1 VSGRLR
7 VLYLAPWVGYGG
19 SDKNTIDWFRWLDR
33 ERFAPYLITTQ
44 PSANPL
50 LREVEPYAE
59 EVWVLPEL
67 MAADAM
73 PGFILDFVRSRGIEA
88 IHLMNSKLGF
98 DLLPEL
104 AALPAPPA
112 VVVQMHA
119 EEVDRSGY
127 VRYVSTRLRDYVDC
141 FSLSNEAVADAL
153 REYGVPEE
161 KIRVIYTGADADGE
175 FDPTTVEPATERP
188 DERLQILFAA
198 RLVDQKDPL
207 LMVEVAAALRDAGA
221 AFRIN
226 VVGEG
231 DLEDQV
237 RERVAELRLEDEVV
251 LHGPAPGL
259 RGWYPA
265 NDVLLLTSTF
275 EGIPVVLFEAM
286 AMGLPIVTPGLP
298 AIREMLGAD
307 EEGVVEPRDS
317 IAGYVEPL
325 ARLAGDREHLA
336 ARGAAMR
343 ARALEQFSVQQM
355 AADHGALYASLV
367 VAKAAAGGRAP
378 TTGGTAPEPPTVP
391 PPAVQVVSPAAGDG
405 VGLAMELDFD
415 DGPLV
420 AVTEVGEAALR
431 AADPKLVEKLA
442 GRFTAAADGPD
453 AIALADLGPAGR
465 FAGSIL
471 GPGEG
476 GGELAV
482 HTIFW
487 RRDREAALPQGLR
500 ADPAAPA
507 SSLAWIFAAAGLR
520 IEWRHLAVAGAASA
534 APHPPG
540 PDSVWIPSPRSATP
554 PPEPAPRPAWVP
566 PFSVVIARHRLP
578 DGSHLVAGLEPPAGA
593 EREAVL
599 GAIRDREFAGT
610 TPFEDLGR
618 LEVAPLPGLDS
629 LARAVVRASGEV
641 TVVSLPEDPLLPEV
655 EVGEHLGFLDPVPQ
669 RPREIPFAERP
680 VALVGLLT
688 AVDQEGRRHRAALG
702 EAPPGEGV
710 FELGTA
716 STSPLGG
723 RVPVWIEDGI
733 LVTGP
738 PAPPARPSLR
748 GSARWA
754 LAPLTWRDLGPT
766 GARAKVSARR
776 ALTAQRRLR
785 EPVAAPAPTGEP
797 HAWLFDRPGPG
808 MLALF
813 AATHPVT
820 GDQLLTRNL
829 DLVAQLG
836 YGPARHLGYLR
847 DLAPV
852 TGDLAEHP
860 VATPWVYRF
869 GHLPR

>member
-1 VSGRLR
+1 MSERLP

-33 ERFAPYLITTQ
+33 DRFAPYLITTQ

-50 LREVEPYAE
+50 LGEVEPYAE

-67 MAADAM
+67 MAADSM
-73 PGFILDFVRSRGIEA
+73 PAFILDFVRSRGIRA

-104 AALPAPPA
+104 AELPAPPA

-127 VRYVSTRLRDYVDC
+127 VRYVSTRLRDQVTC
-141 FSLSNEAVADAL
+141 FSLSNEHVAAAL

-161 KIRVIYTGADADGE
+161 KIRVIYTGADAEGE
-175 FDPTTVEPATERP
+175 FDPATVEPAVERP

-231 DLEDQV
+231 DLEDRV
-237 RERVAELRLEDEVV
+237 RERIAELGLEDEVV
-251 LHGPAPGL
+251 LHGAAPGL

-298 AIREMLGAD
+298 AIREMLGAG

-317 IAGYVEPL
+317 VAEYVAPL
-325 ARLAGDREHLA
+325 QRLAEDRVHLA
-336 ARGAAMR
+336 ARTAAMR
-343 ARALEQFSVQQM
+343 ERALGHFTVQQM
-355 AADHGALYASLV
+355 AAEHGALYEEV
-367 VAKAAAGGRAP
+367 VAGRPAP
-378 TTGGTAPEPPTVP
+378 APSGRPTG
-391 PPAVQVVSPAAGDG
+391 PALKLIAPAAGDG

-420 AVTEVGEAALR
+420 AVTEVGEEKLR
-431 AADPKLVEKLA
+431 AADPRLVEKLA
-442 GRFTAAADGPD
+442 GRFTATADAPD
-453 AIALADLGPAGR
+453 AIALADLGAAGR

-471 GPGEG
+471 GPEEG
-476 GGELAV
+476 GSELPV
-482 HTIFW
+482 HTVFW
-487 RRDREAALPQGLR
+487 RRDREADLPQGLR
-500 ADPAAPA
+500 ADPADPV
-507 SSLAWIFAAAGLR
+507 SSLVWLFAAAGLR
-520 IEWRHLAVAGAASA
+520 VEWRHLGVGATGAAP
-534 APHPPG
+534 PHPPG
-540 PDSVWIPSPRSATP
+540 ADSVWLPSPRSAAP
-554 PPEPAPRPAWVP
+554 PPQPPERPPWVP
-566 PFSVVIARHRLP
+566 RFSTLVARRRRA
-578 DGSHLVAGLEPPAGA
+578 DGTHLVARVKSPASAA
-593 EREAVL
+593 EEHLL
-599 GAIRDREFAGT
+599 GAIRDRDFVGT

-629 LARAVVRASGEV
+629 LARAVVRATGEV
-641 TVVSLPEDPLLPEV
+641 TVVRLPEDPLLPEV
-655 EVGEHLGFLDPVPQ
+655 EIGEHLGFLDPVPQ
-669 RPREIPFAERP
+669 RPREVHFAERA
-680 VALVGLLT
+680 VGLVGLLT
-688 AVDQEGRRHRAALG
+688 AVDQEARRHRAALG

-710 FELGTA
+710 FELGAA

-723 RVPVWIEDGI
+723 QVPIWIEDGV

-738 PAPPARPSLR
+738 PAPPARPPLL
-748 GSARWA
+748 GSARWMV
-754 LAPLTWRDLGPT
+754 APLAWGDLGPT
-766 GARAKVSARR
+766 TARAKVSARR
-776 ALTAQRRLR
+776 VLTAQRRLR
-785 EPVAAPAPTGEP
+785 EPLPPPAPAGEP

-813 AATHPVT
+813 AAIHPVT
-820 GDQLLTRNL
+820 GDQLLTRNV
-829 DLVAQLG
+829 DLVAALG
-836 YGPARHLGYLR
+836 YGPARHLGFLR
-847 DLAPV
+847 AFAPV
-852 TGDLAEHP
+852 TADLAEHP

-869 GHLPR
+869 NHLPR

>member
-1 VSGRLR
+1 MSERLP

-50 LREVEPYAE
+50 LHEVEGFAE
-59 EVWVLPEL
+59 EVWVLPDL
-67 MAADAM
+67 MAADDM
-73 PGFILDFVRSRGIEA
+73 PGFILDFVRTRGIRA

-104 AALPAPPA
+104 AALPEAPA

-127 VRYVSTRLRDYVDC
+127 VRYVSTRLRDHVAC
-141 FSLSNEAVADAL
+141 FSLSNEHVAAAL

-161 KIRVIYTGADADGE
+161 KIRVIYTGADAGGE
-175 FDPTTVEPATERP
+175 FDPATVEPALARP

-198 RLVDQKDPL
+198 RLVHQKDPL

-221 AFRIN
+221 EFRIN

-237 RERVAELRLEDEVV
+237 RARIAELDLADEVV

-298 AIREMLGAD
+298 AIREMLGAG

-317 IAGYVEPL
+317 VADYVAPL
-325 ARLAGDREHLA
+325 KRLADDRAHLA
-336 ARGAAMR
+336 ARSAAMR
-343 ARALEQFSVQQM
+343 ERALGQFTVQQM
-355 AADHGALYASLV
+355 ADEHGALYEEV
-367 VAKAAAGGRAP
+367 VGRSAGAAVPSGSGTVAPGEGDGSAP
-378 TTGGTAPEPPTVP
+378 TIRVIAPAP
-391 PPAVQVVSPAAGDG
+391 GDG
-405 VGLAMELDFD
+405 VGLAMELDFE

-420 AVTEVGEAALR
+420 AVTEIGEDALR
-431 AADPKLVEKLA
+431 AADPHLVEKLGA
-442 GRFTAAADGPD
+442 RFAVPARPD
-453 AIALADLGPAGR
+453 AIALVDLGPDGR

-471 GPGEG
+471 GPDEG
-476 GGELAV
+476 GTAPAV

-487 RRDREAALPQGLR
+487 RRDRERDLPQGLR

-507 SSLAWIFAAAGLR
+507 SSLAWLFGAAGLR
-520 IEWRHLAVAGAASA
+520 VEWRHLAVPGGAGAP
-534 APHPPG
+534 PHPPG
-540 PDSVWIPSPRSATP
+540 ADSVWLPSPRAAAAL
-554 PPEPAPRPAWVP
+554 PERPERKPWVP
-566 PFSVVIARHRLP
+566 PYSTLVARHRRR
-578 DGSHLVAGLEPPAGA
+578 DGTHVVAGLESPTGT
-593 EREAVL
+593 EREHLL
-599 GAIRDREFAGT
+599 GAIRDREFVGT
-610 TPFEDLGR
+610 VAFEGLGR
-618 LEVAPLPGLDS
+618 LEVAPLPGLDALS
-629 LARAVVRASGEV
+629 QAIVHETGEV
-641 TVVSLPEDPLLPEV
+641 TVVSHPEDPLLPAV
-655 EVGEHLGFLDPVPQ
+655 EVGAHLGFLDPVPQ
-669 RPREIPFAERP
+669 RPREVPFAERP
-680 VALVGLLT
+680 VGLIGLLA
-688 AVDQEGRRHRAALG
+688 AVDQEARRHRAALG
-702 EAPPGEGV
+702 EAPTGTV
-710 FELGTA
+710 VQELGAA

-723 RVPVWIEDGI
+723 RVPIWIEDGV

-738 PAPPARPSLR
+738 AAPPARPPLL

-754 LAPLTWRDLGPT
+754 LAPLAWNDLGPT
-766 GARAKVSARR
+766 GPRAKVSARR

-785 EPVAAPAPTGEP
+785 RPTAPPEPTGEP
-797 HAWLFDRPGPG
+797 HAWLFDRPGPR

-813 AATHPVT
+813 AANHPIT
-820 GDQLLTRNL
+820 GDQLLTRDR
-829 DLVAQLG
+829 DLAARLG
-836 YGPARHLGYLR
+836 YGPAHHLGYLR

-860 VATPWVYRF
+860 VATPWLYRF

>member
-1 VSGRLR
+1 MNDRLP

-50 LREVEPYAE
+50 LGEVEPHAE

-67 MAADAM
+67 MPADAM
-73 PGFILDFVRSRGIEA
+73 PGFILDFVRTRGIRA

-104 AALPAPPA
+104 AELPDPPA

-127 VRYVSTRLRDYVDC
+127 VRYVSTRLRDYVGC
-141 FSLSNEAVADAL
+141 FSLSNEHVAAAL

-161 KIRVIYTGADADGE
+161 KIRVIYTGADAVDE
-175 FDPTTVEPATERP
+175 FDPATVEPALDRA

-207 LMVEVAAALRDAGA
+207 LMVEVAAALREAGVG
-221 AFRIN
+221 FRIN
-226 VVGEG
+226 VLGEG

-237 RERVAELRLEDEVV
+237 RDRVAALRLEDEVV
-251 LHGPAPGL
+251 LRGPAAGL
-259 RGWYPA
+259 RAWYAA
-265 NDVLLLTSTF
+265 NDVLLLTSIF

-298 AIREMLGAD
+298 AIREMLGAE

-317 IAGYVEPL
+317 VAGYVAPL
-325 ARLAGDREHLA
+325 VRLATDRAHLN

-343 ARALEQFSVQQM
+343 KRALGHFTVQQM
-355 AADHGALYASLV
+355 AAEHEALYAELV
-367 VAKAAAGGRAP
+367 AGRPATRPLARPQAP
-378 TTGGTAPEPPTVP
+378 GLK
-391 PPAVQVVSPAAGDG
+391 VVTPAAGDG
-405 VGLAMELDFD
+405 VGLAMDLDFE

-420 AVTEVGEAALR
+420 AVSEVGEEALR
-431 AADPKLVEKLA
+431 AVDPELLQKLA
-442 GRFTAAADGPD
+442 RRFGATPDAPD
-453 AIALADLGPAGR
+453 AIALADLGPSGR
-465 FAGSIL
+465 FGGSIL
-471 GPGEG
+471 AATEG
-476 GGELAV
+476 GAELPV
-482 HTIFW
+482 HTVLW
-487 RRDREAALPQGLR
+487 RRDREAHLPQGLR

-507 SSLAWIFAAAGLR
+507 SSLVWLFGAAGMR
-520 IEWRHLAVAGAASA
+520 IEWRHLPAPGAASA
-534 APHPPG
+534 PPHPPG
-540 PDSVWIPSPRSATP
+540 ANSVWMPSPRATTAP
-554 PPEPAPRPAWVP
+554 AQPPERPPWVP
-566 PFSVVIARHRLP
+566 RFSTLVARHRLP
-578 DGSHLVAGLEPPAGA
+578 DGSHVVGGMEPPPGA
-593 EREAVL
+593 VREHLL
-599 GAIRDREFAGT
+599 GAIRDREFVGT
-610 TPFEDLGR
+610 VPFEGLGR

-629 LARAVVRASGEV
+629 LGRATIRATGEE
-641 TVVSLPEDPLLPEV
+641 TIISHPEDPLMAAV

-669 RPREIPFAERP
+669 RPRDVPFAERP
-680 VALVGLLT
+680 VGLVGLLT
-688 AVDQEGRRHRAALG
+688 AVDLGARRHRAALG
-702 EAPPGEGV
+702 EAPGGEGV
-710 FELGTA
+710 SELGAA
-716 STSPLGG
+716 SASPLGG
-723 RVPVWIEDGI
+723 KVPIWIEDGA
-733 LVTGP
+733 LLTGP
-738 PAPPARPSLR
+738 PAPPLRPPLL

-754 LAPLTWRDLGPT
+754 VAPLAWGDLGPV
-766 GARAKVSARR
+766 AERAKVSARR

-785 EPVAAPAPTGEP
+785 RPTPSPAPKGEP

-820 GDQLLTRNL
+820 GDQLLSRNPDLMTR
-829 DLVAQLG
+829 LG
-836 YGPARHLGYLR
+836 YGPARPLGFLR

-860 VATPWVYRF
+860 VATPWAHRF
-869 GHLPR
+869 GHVSRSG